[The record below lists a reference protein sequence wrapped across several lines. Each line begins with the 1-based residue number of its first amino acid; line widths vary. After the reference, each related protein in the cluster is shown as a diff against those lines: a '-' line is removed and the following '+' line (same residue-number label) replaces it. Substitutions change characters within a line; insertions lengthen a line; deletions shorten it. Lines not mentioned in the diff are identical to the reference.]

1 MPFAIFVSTKLC
13 NCNRRLYRVDK
24 ALTFVQPFC
33 LFATGVHVM
42 MWGQIDLVSNTVD
55 MTLGIPAEALAAA
68 GVRDLPA
75 DYVLP
80 VPVKGTTQAP
90 VVNWSK

>member
-1 MPFAIFVSTKLC
+1 
-13 NCNRRLYRVDK
+13 
-24 ALTFVQPFC
+24 
-33 LFATGVHVM
+33 M
-42 MWGQIDLVSNTVD
+42 MWGQIDLDNNMLD

-68 GVRDLPA
+68 GVRELPA

-90 VVNWSK
+90 TVNWTK